1 MTRRRRKVLSFIVRN
16 GFKDELK
23 IPHKISAICV
33 GRDRW
38 PPIRDHFVF
47 GARNF
52 G

>member
-1 MTRRRRKVLSFIVRN
+1 MTRRRRKVLSFIVPN

-33 GRDRW
+33 GTDRW
-38 PPIRDHFVF
+38 SPITDLFLF